1 MLGEAIAC
9 MRGDVDPS
17 TVARI
22 RRRDFEANQKLA
34 LSLWLPY
41 RTCIKKNA
49 PPPPHPDTYIRT
61 RILTL
66 ASGRE

>member
-49 PPPPHPDTYIRT
+49 HPDTYIRT